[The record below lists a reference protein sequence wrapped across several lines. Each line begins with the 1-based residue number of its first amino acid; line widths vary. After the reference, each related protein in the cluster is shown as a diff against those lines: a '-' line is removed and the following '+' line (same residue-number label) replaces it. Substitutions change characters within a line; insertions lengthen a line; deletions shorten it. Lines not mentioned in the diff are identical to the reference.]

1 MRRSNRDAFTLIELL
16 AVVAVIGILAAL
28 LVSSVIPGKR
38 KAQQIQCSS
47 NLHQLGLALHACVV
61 DDHAYPTCPFWMDK
75 LQDEGMGIFTSI
87 GYEEKGVWKCPS
99 TQFSHAYGY
108 NAYGVLNGEHPP
120 EYWSAQAL
128 GLMGHGQSIPRAPV
142 RESEVVNPS
151 DMMAIGDSFDNSA
164 ELMRYSLEYYRCQPK
179 DLPEFT
185 DRLTRHRGKAN
196 VLFCDGHVES
206 PTLRFLFDDASD
218 AALVRW
224 NRDHLPHRDRL

>member
-16 AVVAVIGILAAL
+16 AVVGVIGILAAL
-28 LVSSVIPGKR
+28 LVSSVVLGKR
-38 KAQQIQCSS
+38 KAQQILCSS

-75 LQDEGMGIFTSI
+75 LQDEGMGISTSI
-87 GYEEKGVWKCPS
+87 GYGQKGVWKCPS
-99 TQFSHAYGY
+99 TQFYHGYGY
-108 NAYGVLNGEHPP
+108 NAYAVLNGEHPP
-120 EYWSAQAL
+120 EYWNAQAL
-128 GLMGHGQSIPRAPV
+128 GFVGHGQSIPRAPI

-164 ELMRYSLEYYRCQPK
+164 ELMRYSLEYYRCPPR

-196 VLFCDGHVES
+196 GVL
-206 PTLRFLFDDASD
+206 
-218 AALVRW
+218 
-224 NRDHLPHRDRL
+224 